1 MNLYHSRLRQLAATC
16 EFTDI
21 GKEIKSQI
29 NQFCIQGDST
39 MILEALLAEARA
51 LEVLEQ
57 QKAASI
63 ESPRSANVVLCR
75 KSETLDKKACCF
87 NCGESW
93 PHDAKAGYKTTTELG
108 IMRLWKG
115 MCSKSLFSGLGR
127 MKNVEVKLHI
137 DENLRPT
144 HQSHRCIPFRQ

>member
-1 MNLYHSRLRQLAATC
+1 MNLYHSPLRQLAATC

-39 MILEALLAEARA
+39 MTLEALLAEARA

-75 KSETLDKKACCF
+75 KSETLDKKARCF

-93 PHDAKAGYKTTTELG
+93 PHDAKAGCPA
-108 IMRLWKG
+108 R
-115 MCSKSLFSGLGR
+115 
-127 MKNVEVKLHI
+127 N
-137 DENLRPT
+137 
-144 HQSHRCIPFRQ
+144 